1 MINIA
6 GLTPVDDP
14 SYRYKMPRVI
24 PKVEGRGNGI
34 KTVIVNVAE
43 IATALNRDASEITKF
58 FGCELGAQTTMSVA
72 DDRYVVNGAHS
83 LSDLEKFM
91 AKYIENFVLCKQ
103 CRLPETH
110 YKIKNQ
116 MINQKCMACGSK
128 DMCDM
133 THKLTT
139 FILKNFKKPS
149 EKDKKDKKKEKKDKK
164 KEKKSKDD
172 DDEDADEDADE
183 DEKKEKKKDKKEKK
197 EKKEKK
203 DKKKK
208 KEKKEDV
215 ASDNSDSEEDTDSD
229 ATNAAIEMFRLW
241 SLNSSTPETVFSK
254 VTPAVVAEELR
265 SIQNL
270 SSLRPS
276 DRAIIFM
283 GATFTPTSI
292 ADHDIAKH
300 KDVLAAIAPTD
311 LMQRHLIAACEW
323 FCGVHVPEVQRM
335 FPVMLKQLFDEDLVE
350 EDVFYSWHTDYA
362 RNEFSAEA
370 SLISTDTLE
379 ALKESAQP
387 FITWLQ
393 EADEEGDSDESDEE
407 EDDEEED

>member
-6 GLTPVDDP
+6 GQTPVDDP
-14 SYRYKMPRVI
+14 SYRYKMPRLV

-34 KTVIVNVAE
+34 KTVIVNVSD

-72 DDRYVVNGAHS
+72 DDRYIVSGAHS
-83 LSDLEKFM
+83 LGDLEKFM
-91 AKYIENFVLCKQ
+91 AKYIELFVLCKQ

-116 MINQKCMACGSK
+116 VISQKCMACGSK

-139 FILKNFKKPS
+139 FILKNFKKPKDS
-149 EKDKKDKKKEKKDKK
+149 EKDKKDKKKDKKDKK
-164 KEKKSKDD
+164 KDKKSKEDG
-172 DDEDADEDADE
+172 DDEADE
-183 DEKKEKKKDKKEKK
+183 DEKKEKKKEKK
-197 EKKEKK
+197 EKKEKQEETV
-203 DKKKK
+203 DADGS
-208 KEKKEDV
+208 E
-215 ASDNSDSEEDTDSD
+215 SDEDTESE
-229 ATNAAIEMFRLW
+229 ATAAAIEMFRLW
-241 SLNSSTPETVFSK
+241 SLNSSTPETIFSK
-254 VTPAVVAEELR
+254 VTPNVVAEELR

-283 GATFTPTSI
+283 GATFTAKSI

-300 KDVLAAIAPTD
+300 KDVLAALAPTE

-323 FCGVHVPEVQRM
+323 FCGVHMVELQRM
-335 FPVMLKQLFDEDLVE
+335 FPVMLKQLFDSDLVE

-370 SLISTDTLE
+370 SVISTDTLE
-379 ALKESAQP
+379 LLKESAQP

-393 EADEEGDSDESDEE
+393 EAEEEGDSDESSDEG
-407 EDDEEED
+407 DEGN